1 MRKKIEEDALLADK
15 VLADHD
21 DGKGSFYNVLEISK
35 HASQDFITKAYK
47 HQSLKI
53 HPDKNKAPNAE
64 EAFKTMKAVYDVLSC
79 PRQRVIHDRE
89 IEAREASAEFQRQR
103 ENQRLRAKVVRE
115 KQRREWEV
123 EAAMNAKDYEVKVA
137 EKQAAEQVRAALK
150 AKKAAEKQAAEQV
163 KAALRAKR
171 AAEKQSS
178 EEVKS
183 ALKAKK
189 IAEKQ
194 ASDEVKAALKAQK
207 AAEKVAAKKS
217 VESKTE
223 GRSKSAP
230 RPRRTATAWEE
241 YAPGTSQ
248 YNTILP
254 GAYVRA
260 YAHAWNGG
268 LAITRYYSRGNI
280 KSFNVQ
286 SGHYI
291 VKLDASVHSDGKHT
305 ILAVDPTDIFQII
318 QVKTRSRGVRHLPWP
333 YMAQQFNNDLPTDK
347 KVWVTSYDEDS
358 STYEVVWTSSDGFTH
373 TSNIGHYDF
382 IIPNGTVVR
391 LEDISGNKYT
401 WMNGKYGQI
410 IRLRKEEDQYGN
422 DRSRY
427 LVQFSSSQTIYVN
440 MDEVRL

>member
-1 MRKKIEEDALLADK
+1 MTCISSYITYNVCFIEAAAEIERKRREAEKKREEEESMRKKIEEDTLLADK
-15 VLADHD
+15 VLADYD

-47 HQSLKI
+47 HQSLKL

-64 EAFKTMKAVYDVLSC
+64 EAFKTMKAVYDVLCC
-79 PRQRVIHDRE
+79 PRQRANHDRE
-89 IEAREASAEFQRQR
+89 IEAREASAESQRQR
-103 ENQRLRAKVVRE
+103 ENQRLRAKVVRV
-115 KQRREWEV
+115 KQQR

-137 EKQAAEQVRAALK
+137 EKQAAELVKAALK
-150 AKKAAEKQAAEQV
+150 AK
-163 KAALRAKR
+163 RA
-171 AAEKQSS
+171 
-178 EEVKS
+178 
-183 ALKAKK
+183 
-189 IAEKQ
+189 AEKQ

-217 VESKTE
+217 VGSKTE

-291 VKLDASVHSDGKHT
+291 VKLDASVHSDG
-305 ILAVDPTDIFQII
+305 
-318 QVKTRSRGVRHLPWP
+318 
-333 YMAQQFNNDLPTDK
+333 
-347 KVWVTSYDEDS
+347 
-358 STYEVVWTSSDGFTH
+358 
-373 TSNIGHYDF
+373 
-382 IIPNGTVVR
+382 
-391 LEDISGNKYT
+391 
-401 WMNGKYGQI
+401 
-410 IRLRKEEDQYGN
+410 
-422 DRSRY
+422 
-427 LVQFSSSQTIYVN
+427 
-440 MDEVRL
+440 